1 MSGLIKGMRGRGGY
15 DLPLGLVVVLAGTL
29 LAGCATKGARD
40 NDPAGALGPDAPE
53 SSADIYV
60 ALAGEYYARGQMD
73 IALQRANQ
81 ALDEDSDNARAQL
94 INALIYQRLGETA
107 KADGFFTRAVELD
120 PKDPTIRNAW
130 GTSFCGQKRFAEAD
144 VQFKAALEN
153 PLYATPWIARTN
165 AGICAKMAGD
175 RTKAR
180 VYLDQALAGNPN
192 FGPALLTLAEL
203 DESQGDA
210 RSASALIT
218 RYFNTSPPTAQ
229 ALALGVRV
237 ERKRG
242 NKKLASTY
250 AKALK
255 QRFPSSPEAGS
266 L

>member
-1 MSGLIKGMRGRGGY
+1 MPVLGRGRR
-15 DLPLGLVVVLAGTL
+15 LALRLVAVVLGAVL

-40 NDPAGALGPDAPE
+40 NNDPAGALGPDAPT
-53 SSADIYV
+53 SAADIYV

-73 IALQRANQ
+73 IALQRATQ

-107 KADGFFTRAVELD
+107 KAEGFFKRAVELD
-120 PKDPTIRNAW
+120 PKDSTIRNAW
-130 GTSFCGQKRFAEAD
+130 GTFFCGQKRYAEAD
-144 VQFKAALEN
+144 AQFTAALEN

-175 RTKAR
+175 STKAR
-180 VYLDQALAGNPN
+180 AHLDQALAGNQN
-192 FGPALLTLAEL
+192 FGPALLTLAEM

-210 RSASALIT
+210 RSASVLLT
-218 RYFNTSPPTAQ
+218 RYFETSAPTAQ
-229 ALALGVRV
+229 ALALAVRV

-250 AKALK
+250 EQALK